1 MNSYSLFHVTDTA
14 LLRGLD
20 ALDTRNATTTA
31 ELLAHLAE
39 VDSRRLYAP
48 AGYPSMFAYC
58 VEARHYSEGAAF
70 RRIRAAR
77 RARRFPE
84 IFAAVA
90 RERVH
95 LTAVVLLAP
104 YLSREN
110 VRELLEAAAHKSRKE
125 IQRLLAER
133 FPQPD
138 VPTQVRTIAGREL
151 TPASVGAREPDPVAR
166 EASSPELTPASVGA
180 PELGPAPTPGE
191 AASELTP
198 ASAGTPVPPPRV
210 TPLAPE
216 RYAVQFTM
224 GQAMHE
230 KLEYARALLSHEM
243 PSGSIPEIL
252 ERALDALISSLEKR
266 KFAAVAKPRKAS
278 GRRSTRA
285 RHVPAEIKNAVWKR
299 DKGCCTFVSDS
310 GHRCESRKFLE
321 YDHVIPA
328 AKGGRASLENLRL
341 RCRAHN
347 QLEAER
353 VYAAG
358 FMHEIRERVQRASL
372 P

>member
-1 MNSYSLFHVTDTA
+1 MNSYSLFHVSDTA

-90 RERVH
+90 RGRVH

-138 VPTQVRTIAGREL
+138 VPTQMRAIPGREL
-151 TPASVGAREPDPVAR
+151 TPASVGAGAAPSRHPARPPALLRAVHDERGHAR
-166 EASSPELTPASVGA
+166 EARVRPGASEPRNAFRRHSRDPGA
-180 PELGPAPTPGE
+180 RSGLADFKSREAQVRGCGE
-191 AASELTP
+191 AQESLWP
-198 ASAGTPVPPPRV
+198 Q
-210 TPLAPE
+210 E
-216 RYAVQFTM
+216 RPCT
-224 GQAMHE
+224 
-230 KLEYARALLSHEM
+230 AR
-243 PSGSIPEIL
+243 
-252 ERALDALISSLEKR
+252 SS
-266 KFAAVAKPRKAS
+266 
-278 GRRSTRA
+278 RSQT
-285 RHVPAEIKNAVWKR
+285 
-299 DKGCCTFVSDS
+299 
-310 GHRCESRKFLE
+310 
-321 YDHVIPA
+321 
-328 AKGGRASLENLRL
+328 
-341 RCRAHN
+341 CR
-347 QLEAER
+347 
-353 VYAAG
+353 
-358 FMHEIRERVQRASL
+358 